1 MPVDRG
7 DMVGVV
13 VPLHNKGAFIARAIE
28 SVLRQTY
35 EHWRL
40 TVVDD
45 GSTDN
50 SSAIVQQFA
59 DPRISLLH
67 TPRGGPGAA
76 RNAGLRAMSADW
88 VALLDADDE
97 WDTHFLERTARVA
110 AREPDLVAV
119 FAAAAARGAPV
130 EPQTVR
136 EGRIDDYFAARL
148 RSRVAITS
156 SSVMLRRAAFMAI
169 GGFREDY
176 AYAEDVEAWFRLVCA
191 GPVYFIPDVLSRIE
205 TGDGASITRATASHD
220 KVVGLRHLLE
230 SHAVLGAAGRIPAAQ
245 AQGCRRFMEHQSGRI
260 AAHLL
265 HAGDPFGAARWL
277 VTRVPLGLHTWR
289 DYLDCLRA
297 SLRWR
302 SYGR

>member
-1 MPVDRG
+1 MPVDRC

-13 VPLHNKGAFIARAIE
+13 VPLHNKSAFISRAIE
-28 SVLRQTY
+28 SVRRQT
-35 EHWRL
+35 HDGWRL
-40 TVVDD
+40 IVVDD
-45 GSTDN
+45 GSTDS

-67 TPRGGPGAA
+67 THRAGPGAA
-76 RNAGLRAMSADW
+76 RNTGLRATRADW

-97 WDTHFLERTARVA
+97 WDPHFLERTARVA

-119 FAAAAARGAPV
+119 FAAAAARGAPGMAR
-130 EPQTVR
+130 TVG

-148 RSRVAITS
+148 HSFVSITS
-156 SSVMLRRAAFMAI
+156 SSVLLRREAFLGT

-176 AYAEDVEAWFRLVCA
+176 RYAEDIEAWFRLICA
-191 GPVYFIPDVLSRIE
+191 GPVYFIPDVLCHLE
-205 TGDGASITRATASHD
+205 TGDAASLTRVTTSHD

-230 SHAVLGAAGRIPAAQ
+230 SYAVLGAAGRIPAAQ
-245 AQGCRRFMEHQSGRI
+245 ARGCRRFMEHQRGRI
-260 AAHLL
+260 AVHLL

-297 SLRWR
+297 ALRWR
-302 SYGR
+302 FDGR